1 MFGLL
6 SAAYTGPIPVAF
18 ADLFP
23 TKVLSTGLS
32 TAYNLTVMLIGGF
45 APFYLTW
52 LSHAFDPM
60 LAPVLYVMVAA
71 LVSLIGTL
79 WLRAA
84 AADRSV
90 TQARGSR

>member
-1 MFGLL
+1 
-6 SAAYTGPIPVAF
+6 
-18 ADLFP
+18 
-23 TKVLSTGLS
+23 
-32 TAYNLTVMLIGGF
+32 
-45 APFYLTW
+45 
-52 LSHAFDPM
+52 M